1 MPDMHEQVEALAR
14 DLPDTEGARLFLARL
29 EADHPRD
36 AARLL
41 RNTALLADA
50 LALAAWSPLLAT
62 TLAQHPEY
70 LQWLAREKTHA
81 LVKTREE
88 FGESL
93 ARFAATNSQLDPQ
106 ILLARFR
113 RRELLR
119 IYLRDIRRTATLVE
133 VTEELSN
140 LADAVL
146 EHALSLARQEL
157 DNRYGAPLRTDERGR
172 ATVAHCCIVALGK
185 LGSLELNYA
194 SDIDLLFLYSDD
206 GTTAGTGTHGET
218 TNREYFIKLAEQVTR
233 IVGQPTG
240 EGAAYRVDLR
250 LRPHGRDGAL
260 ASSLNEA
267 VRYYQNTAQAWEL
280 QALIRSRAAAGN
292 AALYARFAVKLIG
305 RVYRTDDTVS
315 HALGNVRLAKQKIDR
330 HHAQDTGGFNVKLGR
345 GGIREIEFIA
355 QALQLAFGGS
365 DAWLRTPHTLISL
378 ERLAEHGL
386 IAPRERA
393 QLFDAYNFLRTLEH
407 RLQME
412 HGLQTH
418 SLPDDTARR
427 TLIARR
433 MNFAGDGA
441 LASFNRTLEHHTAN
455 VRAAYDRVFKD
466 QEETSAGEAQANTPT
481 NESRTDA
488 ASQLNEEPA
497 VEKLAIKPP
506 LENLHAAAQN
516 ELDAQ
521 RSALSFAANIFAP
534 LLMRSEQKGN
544 RTDIDAA
551 VSASNTT
558 QLLRR
563 AVNESLNPRRALTAM
578 ARVAASL
585 EKSNFQAEASKE
597 KLASIVR
604 LCGASEYFAELLAG
618 NPQLAFATPARE
630 STQVETTPRE
640 TFFAAI
646 RNEQTFGAELAAL
659 RRAWGGLLIETGALD
674 ASEIVSMRESNRRQT
689 ELAAASLDAGC
700 FIAAR
705 EMERRYG
712 ALDAP
717 VRLAVLGLGR
727 LGGGGIDYGSD
738 LDVVLVYDDE
748 APAPLALL
756 SHHEAYA
763 RFSESL
769 LVALSSLTREGV
781 LYRVDLRLR
790 PDGRNGAT
798 CIASS
803 AFINYLSERA
813 QPWEWLA
820 YVKLRAAAGDT
831 EFGARIEEKA
841 RRIIHETARNSDV
854 ELLRAETQRVRER
867 LRQEK
872 QEKQTPRDV
881 DIKFGAGGMLDVYFA
896 TRYLQL
902 RDNVPDAG
910 ANRSTIAMLER
921 LRDAGSL
928 SEENYQAMSAAYEHL
943 RFLDHALRLIAGR
956 STLLPA
962 EDHPNLRDAAQRLN
976 RFSAHALL
984 ETTKQF
990 MANIR
995 AAYERIMA

>member
-14 DLPDTEGARLFLARL
+14 DLPDAEGARLFFARL
-29 EADHPRD
+29 EADHPPD

-41 RNTALLADA
+41 RNAALLADA

-133 VTEELSN
+133 VIEELSN

-146 EHALSLARQEL
+146 EYAFGLARQEL

-172 ATVAHCCIVALGK
+172 TTVAHCCIVALGK

-194 SDIDLLFLYSDD
+194 SDIDLLFLYSDE
-206 GTTAGTGTHGET
+206 GATAGTGTHGET

-280 QALIRSRAAAGN
+280 QALIRARAAAGT
-292 AALYARFAVKLIG
+292 AALYARFAGQLIE
-305 RVYRTDDTVS
+305 RVYRTDETVAR
-315 HALGNVRLAKQKIDR
+315 ALGNVRLAKQKIDR

-355 QALQLAFGGS
+355 QALQLAFGGG
-365 DAWLRTPHTLISL
+365 DAWLRAPHTLISL

-393 QLFDAYNFLRTLEH
+393 QLFDAYNFLRILEH

-418 SLPDDTARR
+418 SVPDDPARR

-433 MNFAGDGA
+433 MNFAGEGA
-441 LASFNRTLEHHTAN
+441 LAAFNRILEQHTRN

-466 QEETSAGEAQANTPT
+466 QEESPPSNTPV
-481 NESRTDA
+481 NELR
-488 ASQLNEEPA
+488 
-497 VEKLAIKPP
+497 
-506 LENLHAAAQN
+506 AAAQVN
-516 ELDAQ
+516 EESAVEPFAIQPSVENARVVAPNEIDAES
-521 RSALSFAANIFAP
+521 SALLFAANIFAL
-534 LLMRSEQKGN
+534 LLMRHELKSN
-544 RTDIDAA
+544 RTDDAA
-551 VSASNTT
+551 VSITSTA

-618 NPQLAFATPARE
+618 NPQLAFSPSARE
-630 STQVETTPRE
+630 STHVETTARE
-640 TFFAAI
+640 TLFAAI
-646 RNEQTFGAELAAL
+646 RNEQGFGAELAAL
-659 RRAWGGLLIETGALD
+659 RRVWGGLLIETGALD
-674 ASEIVSMRESNRRQT
+674 ASEIISMRESNRRQT

-700 FIAAR
+700 LIAAR
-705 EMERRYG
+705 EMERRFG

-717 VRLAVLGLGR
+717 ARLAVLGLGR

-738 LDVVLVYDDE
+738 LDVVLVYDDK

-763 RFSESL
+763 RFSEL
-769 LVALSSLTREGV
+769 LIVALSSLTREGV

-798 CIASS
+798 CTAAS
-803 AFINYLSERA
+803 AFTNYLSERA

-831 EFGARIEEKA
+831 EFGARIEDEA
-841 RRIIHETARNSDV
+841 RRIIHETARNSDIESLRV
-854 ELLRAETQRVRER
+854 ETRRVRER

-872 QEKQTPRDV
+872 QGRQTPRDV

-921 LRDAGSL
+921 LRDVDSL
-928 SEENYQAMSAAYEHL
+928 SDEDYQAMSAAYEHL
-943 RFLDHALRLIAGR
+943 RALDHALRLIAGR

-962 EDHPNLRDAAQRLN
+962 EDHPNLRDAAKRLN
-976 RFSAHALL
+976 YASAHALL
-984 ETTKQF
+984 ETTAQY
-990 MANIR
+990 MTNIH
-995 AAYERIMA
+995 AAYERIMAEENKT

>member
-14 DLPDTEGARLFLARL
+14 DLPDAEGARLFFARL
-29 EADHPRD
+29 EADHPPD

-41 RNTALLADA
+41 RNAALLADA

-70 LQWLAREKTHA
+70 LQWLARAKTHA

-133 VTEELSN
+133 VIEELSN

-146 EHALSLARQEL
+146 EYAFGLARQEL

-172 ATVAHCCIVALGK
+172 TTVAHCCIVALGK

-194 SDIDLLFLYSDD
+194 SDIDLLFLYSDE
-206 GTTAGTGTHGET
+206 GATAGTGTHGET

-280 QALIRSRAAAGN
+280 QALIRARAAAGT
-292 AALYARFAVKLIG
+292 AALYARFAGQLIE
-305 RVYRTDDTVS
+305 RVYRTDETVAR
-315 HALGNVRLAKQKIDR
+315 ALGNVRLAKQKIDR

-355 QALQLAFGGS
+355 QALQLAFGGG
-365 DAWLRTPHTLISL
+365 DAWLRAPHTLISL

-393 QLFDAYNFLRTLEH
+393 QLFDAYNFLRILEH

-418 SLPDDTARR
+418 SVPDDPARR

-433 MNFAGDGA
+433 MNFAGEGA
-441 LASFNRTLEHHTAN
+441 LAAFNRILEQHTRN

-466 QEETSAGEAQANTPT
+466 QEESPPSNTPV
-481 NESRTDA
+481 NELR
-488 ASQLNEEPA
+488 
-497 VEKLAIKPP
+497 
-506 LENLHAAAQN
+506 AAAQVN
-516 ELDAQ
+516 EESAVEPFAIQPSVENARAVAPNEIDAES
-521 RSALSFAANIFAP
+521 SALLFAANIFAP
-534 LLMRSEQKGN
+534 LLMRHEQKSN
-544 RTDIDAA
+544 RTDDAA
-551 VSASNTT
+551 VSITSTA

-563 AVNESLNPRRALTAM
+563 AVSESLNPRRALTAT

-618 NPQLAFATPARE
+618 NPQLAFSPSARE
-630 STQVETTPRE
+630 STHVETTARE
-640 TFFAAI
+640 TLFAAI
-646 RNEQTFGAELAAL
+646 RNEQGFGAELAAL
-659 RRAWGGLLIETGALD
+659 RRVWGGLLIETGALD
-674 ASEIVSMRESNRRQT
+674 ASEIISMRESNRRQT

-700 FIAAR
+700 LIAAR
-705 EMERRYG
+705 EMERRFG

-717 VRLAVLGLGR
+717 ARLAVLGLGR

-769 LVALSSLTREGV
+769 IIALSSLTREGV

-798 CIASS
+798 CTASS
-803 AFINYLSERA
+803 AFTNYLSERA

-854 ELLRAETQRVRER
+854 ELLRAETLRVRER

-872 QEKQTPRDV
+872 RGRQTLRDV

-921 LRDAGSL
+921 LRDVDSL
-928 SEENYQAMSAAYEHL
+928 SDEDYQAMSAAYEHL
-943 RFLDHALRLIAGR
+943 RALDHALRLIAGR

-962 EDHPNLRDAAQRLN
+962 EDHPNLRDAAKRLN
-976 RFSAHALL
+976 YASARALL
-984 ETTKQF
+984 ETTAQY
-990 MANIR
+990 MTNIH
-995 AAYERIMA
+995 AAYERIMAEENKT